1 MTFLP
6 LTASTASRLS
16 DLAEEACPFVTEINW
31 SQHTQML
38 AAVHGRG
45 LSVWKGGFGDAP
57 TFQFESPAPLKG
69 CAFSADGLWAAA
81 GGSDQNVIL
90 FRCSNMMPEQ
100 VIALA
105 SPVNS
110 VEFTRDGLHI
120 VAGCADGTVAIVTL
134 DGHIEHV
141 RRLHEA
147 EIARV
152 VSVADDRIA
161 TAGWDGAVHVID
173 SQLEPVTAFETT
185 ASNSKAIW
193 MRDMA
198 VAEGGRLAVARA
210 DGSVMLLELSGER
223 LALMHTLQTE
233 TGGLD
238 AVAWHPSGKLLAAG
252 ARDGSIWLWEARSG
266 EPLGQFVRHRKPVLS
281 LTFANNGMFL
291 VSGSGDGRLILWG
304 VEA

>member
-6 LTASTASRLS
+6 LTASTVSRLS
-16 DLAEEACPFVTEINW
+16 ELAEEACPFVTEINW
-31 SQHTQML
+31 SQRTQML
-38 AAVHGRG
+38 AASHGSG
-45 LSVWKGGFGDAP
+45 LSVWKGSFGGTPA
-57 TFQFESPAPLKG
+57 FQYESSAPLKG
-69 CAFSADGLWAAA
+69 CVFSADGNWAAA

-90 FRCSNMMPEQ
+90 FRCSDIKPEQ
-100 VIALA
+100 VITLA

-110 VEFTRDGLHI
+110 VEFTRDSLHI
-120 VAGCADGTVAIVTL
+120 IAGCADGTVAKMTL
-134 DGHIEHV
+134 NGHIERV
-141 RRLHEA
+141 RRLHDA

-161 TAGWDGAVHVID
+161 TAGWDGAVRVLD
-173 SQLEPVTAFETT
+173 LRLGLVAVLETALPGDR
-185 ASNSKAIW
+185 AIW

-198 VAEGGRLAVARA
+198 AAEGGRLAVARA

-223 LALMHTLQTE
+223 LALMHTRQTE
-233 TGGLD
+233 TGGVD